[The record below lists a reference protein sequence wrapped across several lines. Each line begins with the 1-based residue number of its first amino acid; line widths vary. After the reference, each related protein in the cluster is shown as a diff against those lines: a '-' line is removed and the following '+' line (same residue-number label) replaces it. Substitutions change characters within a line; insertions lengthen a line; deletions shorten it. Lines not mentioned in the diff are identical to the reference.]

1 MKELTKSTDKLSA
14 SFPFLNTWL
23 GYQREHLK
31 VPGLVVAIA
40 KDGDVV
46 FKAAYGLANLEKKS
60 PIEPDQ
66 LFRIASH
73 SKTFATVAILQLCD
87 AGKID
92 LEDHIA
98 KFLPWLKGHSDQRVA
113 NITVRNL
120 LSNSSGLLR
129 DVQDID
135 YWQME
140 RPFLDESALQET
152 VMKAPLFADPATE
165 LKYSNTG
172 FSLVGLIVEKVT
184 GVEFNEY
191 VKEKILEPLG
201 LKNTGPEYDRAI
213 AKRLVTGYSAADF
226 NDRRIPFGQVD
237 SRAMSAAT
245 GFYSCADDLL
255 KFFNALSKNSSL
267 PISPKL
273 KREMQQTHWRS
284 QNITDKR
291 EYGLGL
297 QIEYG
302 GEKRY
307 FGHGGAFPGQRSFTL
322 CDLERGLVVTAL
334 ANAIDFE
341 PLPFVKGI
349 YSVIDF
355 FEADDPPEEKLRQFE
370 GIYRNLWGSTQLVA
384 RGKSLVAI
392 NPDTTSPFKDVENL
406 DYVDKYLLKI
416 TKCGGYGNNGEF
428 VRFTFKKDNTVESL
442 TYGGATMLPR
452 ADYLKKY
459 RRTKTIALAK

>member
-1 MKELTKSTDKLSA
+1 MKELTKSTDTLSA
-14 SFPFLNTWL
+14 SFPFLKTWL
-23 GYQREHLK
+23 GYQQKHLK
-31 VPGLVVAIA
+31 LPGLVVAIA
-40 KDGDVV
+40 KDGDLV
-46 FKAAYGLANLEKKS
+46 FKEAYGFSNLEKKS
-60 PIEPDQ
+60 AMAPDQ

-113 NITVRNL
+113 KITVRNL

-129 DVQDID
+129 DVQDVD
-135 YWQME
+135 YWQLE

-191 VKEKILEPLG
+191 VKEKILQPLN
-201 LKNTGPEYDRAI
+201 LKNTGPEFDKAI
-213 AKRLVTGYSAADF
+213 VKRLATGYSAADF
-226 NDRRIPFGQVD
+226 ADKRIPFGQVD
-237 SRAMSAAT
+237 TRAMSAAT

-255 KFFNALSKNSSL
+255 KFFTALSSNSNS
-267 PISPKL
+267 PISAKL

-302 GEKRY
+302 GDRRY

-322 CDLERGLVVTAL
+322 CDIERRLVVTAL

-349 YSVIDF
+349 YSAIDF
-355 FEADDPPEEKLRQFE
+355 FEADSPPEAKLRQFE
-370 GIYRNLWGSTQLVA
+370 GIFRNLWGSTQLVA

-392 NPDTTSPFKDVENL
+392 DPDTTSPFKDAESL
-406 DYVDKYLLKI
+406 EYVDKYLLKV

-428 VRFTFKKDNTVESL
+428 VRFNFKKDNTVESL
-442 TYGGATMLPR
+442 TYGGATMLPQSQ
-452 ADYLKKY
+452 YLKKY
-459 RRTKTIALAK
+459 RRSKSIAQSP